1 MNINQIPGR
10 KWRKDYFENLIEPY
24 LPKDIKIY
32 VEPFSGSFAVSNHL
46 KNRPE
51 VLVYNDIKIYDDID
65 TLDTDHIEH
74 LDYKECIEKWDSV
87 DTVFYLD
94 PPYLRK
100 EDWYGG
106 VNNDINFHKE
116 LKETLLNIK
125 GKWFMNYESQYE
137 IEKLYRCFNIYD
149 YNGKNPNI
157 KDILITWE
165 K

>member
-1 MNINQIPGR
+1 MNIKQIPGR

-24 LPKDIKIY
+24 LPKDIITY
-32 VEPFSGSFAVSNHL
+32 VEPFAGSFAVSQRL

-51 VLVYNDIKIYDDID
+51 TLVYNDINVYEGIEE
-65 TLDTDHIEH
+65 LDTDHIEH
-74 LDYKECIEKWDSV
+74 LDYKECIKKWDSV

-137 IEKLYRCFNIYD
+137 IEKMYRGFNIYD
-149 YNGKNPNI
+149 YTGKNPHI